1 MTLVSYCLLWSIV
14 DVVKKK
20 NALCCYKITT
30 SFYVLLVKPSIR
42 SHSGVNYW
50 PAGQPFPTDLGYII
64 QWVNK
69 GVSSKTPRKTLS
81 NRLQQIHLAVQF
93 RMGMKAT
100 NSKWGYVIDRSNSF
114 SHINFSWFLPVVI
127 LVFSNGISTAHF
139 LDPLMLGIPPENG
152 QVYGPAFFCDPT
164 GKNQGKI
171 SGKSHV

>member
-1 MTLVSYCLLWSIV
+1 MRNRTSGSLFGELTIKTWNKSLILAHWHCWWLSFLTVYCGLLWMLW
-14 DVVKKK
+14 K

-42 SHSGVNYW
+42 SHSGVTYW
-50 PAGQPFPTDLGYII
+50 PAGQPFPTDLGSII

-100 NSKWGYVIDRSNSF
+100 NSKWGYVKKTDLTVF
-114 SHINFSWFLPVVI
+114 HISIFR
-127 LVFSNGISTAHF
+127 G
-139 LDPLMLGIPPENG
+139 
-152 QVYGPAFFCDPT
+152 FC
-164 GKNQGKI
+164 Q
-171 SGKSHV
+171 S